1 MHWSEALKL
10 ALQSLWVNK
19 LRTVLTLLGVVIGV
33 AAVIAVVTLVN
44 GANAY
49 VDLKLNS
56 YGSDVFTVSK
66 QPNLVTS
73 YDEYQKFQKRR
84 DITLDQYRYVRENC
98 HRCAEVGAGYSVN
111 SNAVKFGNQSTT
123 GVSVRGWTA
132 EMADLSN
139 LNIVEGRMFVP
150 SEDEHSAPVAVIG
163 TDIQENLL
171 KGQDP
176 IGQVIS
182 VNGMPYTI
190 IGMGEKQGKTL
201 GNSQD
206 NYVVLP
212 ITTMQRS
219 FSTHHSNTIYVKA
232 PGAGAGALEEAG
244 DEVRL
249 LMRASRHDRL
259 GEDDSFT
266 LDLNNT
272 FLSLFKTVTNL
283 FGAIAIPVAAISLIV
298 GGIVIMNIMLV
309 SVTERTREI
318 GIRKALG
325 AKRRDILLQ
334 FVIES
339 GLMAT
344 AGGIVGVIFGVG
356 VGFGISKAADFPL
369 SIAWWSVVVG
379 LFVATSVGVFF
390 GVYPARKA
398 AMLDPITAL
407 RSD

>member
-1 MHWSEALKL
+1 MKL

-33 AAVIAVVTLVN
+33 AAVISVVTLVN

-49 VDLKLNS
+49 VDAKLNT

-73 YDEYQKFQKRR
+73 YEQYTKFQKRKNVTI
-84 DITLDQYRYVRENC
+84 DDYRMVEANC
-98 HRCAEVGAGYSVN
+98 KRCKMTGAGQGSQVSVKAGTD
-111 SNAVKFGNQSTT
+111 SVS
-123 GVSVRGWTA
+123 GVSLRGWTSQMP
-132 EMADLSN
+132 ELNN
-139 LNIVEGRMFVP
+139 LNIIEGRIFTP
-150 SEDEHSAPVAVIG
+150 SEVEHGARVAIVG

-171 KGQDP
+171 KGDDP
-176 IGQVIS
+176 INKEVRVDGV
-182 VNGMPYTI
+182 PYTV

-201 GNSQD
+201 GSSQD
-206 NYVVLP
+206 NYVIVPL
-212 ITTMQRS
+212 TTYQRTYGS
-219 FSTHHSNTIYVKA
+219 VKTLTIYVKA
-232 PGAGAGALEEAG
+232 YGTGAALEDTGA
-244 DEVRL
+244 EVRT
-249 LMRASRHDRL
+249 LMRSSRHDRL

-272 FLSLFKTVTNL
+272 FLALFKTVTGL
-283 FGAIAIPVAAISLIV
+283 FGAIAIPVAAISLVV

-318 GIRKALG
+318 GVRKALG
-325 AKRRDILLQ
+325 ARRRDVLLQ

-344 AGGIVGVIFGVG
+344 AGGIVGVLTGVG
-356 VGFGISKAADFPL
+356 VGFGISSVAGFPM
-369 SIAWWSVVVG
+369 SIAWWSVFAG
-379 LFVATSVGVFF
+379 LFVATGVGIFF

>member
-1 MHWSEALKL
+1 MHWTEALKL

-49 VDLKLNS
+49 VDAKLNTF
-56 YGSDVFTVSK
+56 GSDVFTVSK

-73 YDEYQKFQKRR
+73 YAEYTKFQKRR
-84 DITLDQYRYVRENC
+84 VISLDEFHFVESKC
-98 HRCAEVGAGYSVN
+98 KRCLMVGASQGSSVG
-111 SNAVKFGNQSTT
+111 VKFGTDSIT
-123 GVSVRGWTA
+123 GVSMRAWTPNMA
-132 EMADLSN
+132 ELSN
-139 LNIVEGRMFVP
+139 LNIVQGRIFTP
-150 SEDEHSAPVAVIG
+150 SEVEHGAHVAVIG

-171 KGQDP
+171 KGDDP
-176 IGQVIS
+176 VGKEIRVDGV
-182 VNGMPYTI
+182 VYTV

-201 GNSQD
+201 GSSQD
-206 NYVVLP
+206 NYVDVP
-212 ITTMQRS
+212 ITAFQRTYGTQKS
-219 FSTHHSNTIYVKA
+219 VTIYVKA
-232 PGAGAGALEEAG
+232 PASGEPLQETGE
-244 DEVRL
+244 EVRT
-249 LMRASRHDRL
+249 LMRSARHDRL

-283 FGAIAIPVAAISLIV
+283 FGAIAIPVAAISLVV

-318 GIRKALG
+318 GVRKALG
-325 AKRRDILLQ
+325 AKRRDVLLQ

-339 GLMAT
+339 GLMAG
-344 AGGIVGVIFGVG
+344 AGGIVGVFVGVA
-356 VGFGISKAADFPL
+356 VGFGISYVADFPMT
-369 SIAWWSVVVG
+369 IAWWSVVAG
-379 LFVATSVGVFF
+379 LFVATGVGVFF

>member
-1 MHWSEALKL
+1 MHWTEALKL

-33 AAVIAVVTLVN
+33 AAVISVVTLVN

-49 VDLKLNS
+49 VDQKLNR

-66 QPNLVTS
+66 MPNLITS
-73 YDEYQKFQKRR
+73 YDEYTKFQKRR
-84 DITLDQYRYVRENC
+84 NVTLDDYNFVLSNC
-98 HRCAEVGAGYSVN
+98 KRCVTVGAGQSSSVG
-111 SNAVKFGNQSTT
+111 VKAGTQSIT
-123 GVSVRGWTA
+123 GVSLRGWTA
-132 EMADLSN
+132 NMPDMNN
-139 LNIVEGRMFVP
+139 LNIVEGRSFSPTEV
-150 SEDEHSAPVAVIG
+150 EHAAHVAIVG

-171 KGQDP
+171 KGDDP
-176 IGQVIS
+176 INKEIRVDGV
-182 VNGMPYTI
+182 PYTI
-190 IGMGEKQGKTL
+190 IGLGEKQGKTL
-201 GNSQD
+201 GSSQD
-206 NYVVLP
+206 NYVSVP
-212 ITTMQRS
+212 ITTYQR
-219 FSTHHSNTIYVKA
+219 TYGTMKTLTVYVKS
-232 PGAGAGALEEAG
+232 PGSGGPLEETGA
-244 DEVRL
+244 EVRT
-249 LMRASRHDRL
+249 LMRSARHDRL
-259 GEDDSFT
+259 GADDSFT

-318 GIRKALG
+318 GVRKALG
-325 AKRRDILLQ
+325 ARRHDILLQ

-344 AGGIVGVIFGVG
+344 VGGVIGVILG
-356 VGFGISKAADFPL
+356 IGTGFGISQVAGFPL
-369 SIAWWSVVVG
+369 SIAWWSVVAG
-379 LFVATSVGVFF
+379 LFVSTGVGVFF
-390 GVYPARKA
+390 GVYPARQA

>member
-49 VDLKLNS
+49 VDAKLNT

-66 QPNLVTS
+66 QPNLITS
-73 YDEYQKFQKRR
+73 FSDYTKYQKRR
-84 DITLDQYRYVRENC
+84 VVSLDDFNFIQANC
-98 HRCAEVGAGYSVN
+98 KHCLMVGASQGTSV
-111 SNAVKFGNQSTT
+111 SVKAGTDNIT
-123 GVSVRGWTA
+123 GVSLRGWSA
-132 EMADLSN
+132 NMPEMSN
-139 LNIVEGRMFVP
+139 LNIVAGRSFTPTEV
-150 SEDEHSAPVAVIG
+150 EHGAHVAIVG

-171 KGQDP
+171 KGDDP
-176 IGQVIS
+176 INREIRVDGV
-182 VNGMPYTI
+182 PYTI

-206 NYVVLP
+206 NYVSVP
-212 ITTMQRS
+212 ITAYQR
-219 FSTHHSNTIYVKA
+219 TYGTQKTLTIYVKA
-232 PGAGAGALEEAG
+232 PGTGAPLEETG
-244 DEVRL
+244 EEVRT
-249 LMRASRHDRL
+249 LMRSARHDRL

-283 FGAIAIPVAAISLIV
+283 FGAIAIPVAAISLVV

-318 GIRKALG
+318 GVRKALG
-325 AKRRDILLQ
+325 AKRRDVLLQ

-344 AGGIVGVIFGVG
+344 AGGIVGVLCGVG
-356 VGFGISKAADFPL
+356 VGFAIALAAGFPMR
-369 SIAWWSVVVG
+369 IAWWSVFAG
-379 LFVATSVGVFF
+379 LFVASGVGIFF

-407 RSD
+407 RSDA

>member
-1 MHWSEALKL
+1 MHWTEALKL
-10 ALQSLWVNK
+10 ALQSLWANK

-33 AAVIAVVTLVN
+33 AAVISVVTLVN

-49 VDLKLNS
+49 VDAKLNR

-66 QPNLVTS
+66 MPSLITS
-73 YDEYQKFQKRR
+73 FAEHTKYEKRR
-84 DITLDQYRYVRENC
+84 NVLFDDFNFVSENC
-98 HRCAEVGAGYSVN
+98 KRCVMVGAGQGSNVGVKYGTDSV
-111 SNAVKFGNQSTT
+111 T
-123 GVSVRGWTA
+123 GVSLRAWTA
-132 EMADLSN
+132 AMPELNN
-139 LNIVEGRMFVP
+139 LNIIEGRAFTPTEV
-150 SEDEHSAPVAVIG
+150 ENGAHVAVVG

-171 KGQDP
+171 KGEDP
-176 IGQVIS
+176 VGKELRVDGVVYTVIGL
-182 VNGMPYTI
+182 
-190 IGMGEKQGKTL
+190 GEKQGKTL
-201 GNSQD
+201 GSSQD
-206 NYVVLP
+206 LYVAVP
-212 ITTMQRS
+212 ITAYQR
-219 FSTHHSNTIYVKA
+219 TYGTQKTLTIYVKA
-232 PGAGAGALEEAG
+232 PGTGEALEDTGA
-244 DEVRL
+244 EVRT
-249 LMRASRHDRL
+249 LMRSARHDRL
-259 GEDDSFT
+259 GDEDSFT

-318 GIRKALG
+318 GVRKALG
-325 AKRRDILLQ
+325 ARRRDVLLQ

-344 AGGIVGVIFGVG
+344 AGGVIGVMFGVG
-356 VGFGISKAADFPL
+356 VGFAISMVAGFPM

-379 LFVATSVGVFF
+379 LFVATSVGIFF

-407 RSD
+407 RSDM

>member
-1 MHWSEALKL
+1 MHWTEALKL

-49 VDLKLNS
+49 VDAKLNT

-66 QPNLVTS
+66 QPNLITS
-73 YDEYQKFQKRR
+73 FADYTNFQKRR
-84 DITLDQYRYVRENC
+84 IVSLDEFNFIQENC
-98 HRCAEVGAGYSVN
+98 KHCVMVGASQGTTVMVKAGTDSV
-111 SNAVKFGNQSTT
+111 TD
-123 GVSVRGWTA
+123 VSMRGWSA
-132 EMADLSN
+132 NMPEMSN
-139 LNIVEGRMFVP
+139 LNIVEGRSFTPTEV
-150 SEDEHSAPVAVIG
+150 EHGARVAIVG

-171 KGQDP
+171 KGDDP
-176 IGQVIS
+176 IDKEIRVDGV
-182 VNGMPYTI
+182 PYTI

-201 GNSQD
+201 GSSQD
-206 NYVVLP
+206 NYVSVP
-212 ITTMQRS
+212 ITAYQR
-219 FSTHHSNTIYVKA
+219 TYGTQKTLTIYVKA
-232 PGAGAGALEEAG
+232 PGTGAPLEETG
-244 DEVRL
+244 EEVRT
-249 LMRASRHDRL
+249 LMRSARHDRL
-259 GEDDSFT
+259 GEEDSFT

-283 FGAIAIPVAAISLIV
+283 FGAIAIPVAAISLVV

-318 GIRKALG
+318 GVRKALG
-325 AKRRDILLQ
+325 AKQRDVLLQ
-334 FVIES
+334 FIIES

-344 AGGIVGVIFGVG
+344 AGGIIGVLFGVG
-356 VGFGISKAADFPL
+356 VGFAIAIAAGFPMR
-369 SIAWWSVVVG
+369 IAWWSVVVG
-379 LFVATSVGVFF
+379 LLVATSVGVFF

-407 RSD
+407 RSDV

>member
-49 VDLKLNS
+49 VDEKLNR

-73 YDEYQKFQKRR
+73 YAEYQQYQKRR
-84 DITLDQYRYVRENC
+84 NITLDEYRFVRDNC
-98 HRCAEVGAGYSVN
+98 HHCAEVGASDGVT
-111 SNAVKFGNQSTT
+111 SNAVKYGNQQAT
-123 GVSVRGWTA
+123 GVAIRGWTA
-132 EMADLSN
+132 NMADMT
-139 LNIVEGRMFVP
+139 NINIAEGRMFVP
-150 SEDEHSAPVAVIG
+150 SEDEHSSPVAVVG

-171 KGQDP
+171 KGKDP
-176 IGQVIS
+176 LGEVIS
-182 VNGMPYTI
+182 VNGQPYTI
-190 IGMGEKQGKTL
+190 IGMGEKQGKSL

-206 NYVVLP
+206 NYVILP
-212 ITTMQRS
+212 ITTMQHIYS
-219 FSTHHSNTIYVKA
+219 SHYSNTLYVKA
-232 PGAGAGALEEAG
+232 ANAGAALEEAG

-249 LMRASRHDRL
+249 LMRSVRHDRL
-259 GEDDSFT
+259 NEDDSFT

-272 FLSLFKTVTNL
+272 FLSLIKTVTNL

-344 AGGIVGVIFGVG
+344 AGGVVGVLVGVG
-356 VGFGISKAADFPL
+356 IGFGISMAADFPM
-369 SIAWWSVVVG
+369 SIAWWSVIAG
-379 LFVATSVGVFF
+379 LLVSTGVGVFF

-398 AMLDPITAL
+398 SMLDPITAL

>member
-49 VDLKLNS
+49 VDQKLNT

-66 QPNLVTS
+66 MPNLITS
-73 YDEYQKFQKRR
+73 YDEYTRYQKRKNVTVDDFR
-84 DITLDQYRYVRENC
+84 NVEANC
-98 HRCAEVGAGYSVN
+98 RHCRLVGAGQGKQVSVKSGTDN
-111 SNAVKFGNQSTT
+111 VT
-123 GVSVRGWTA
+123 GVSLRGWTA
-132 EMADLSN
+132 AMPDLN
-139 LNIVEGRMFVP
+139 NINIIQGRIFTPTEVEHAAR
-150 SEDEHSAPVAVIG
+150 VAIIG

-171 KGQDP
+171 KSDDP
-176 IGQVIS
+176 LNRVIR
-182 VNGMPYTI
+182 VDGEEYTV

-201 GNSQD
+201 GSSQD
-206 NYVVLP
+206 NYVIVPLP
-212 ITTMQRS
+212 AYQHTYGSSKTL
-219 FSTHHSNTIYVKA
+219 TIYVKA
-232 PGAGAGALEEAG
+232 QGTGAALEEAG

-249 LMRASRHDRL
+249 LMRAARHDRL

-272 FLSLFKTVTNL
+272 FLSLFKTVTGL

-318 GIRKALG
+318 GVRKALG

-344 AGGIVGVIFGVG
+344 AGGIVGVLFGVG
-356 VGFGISKAADFPL
+356 VGFGISTLAGFPMN
-369 SIAWWSVVVG
+369 IAWWSVAVG
-379 LFVATSVGVFF
+379 LLVATSVGIFF

>member
-1 MHWSEALKL
+1 MHWTEALKL

-49 VDLKLNS
+49 VDQKLNR

-66 QPNLVTS
+66 QPNLITS
-73 YDEYQKFQKRR
+73 YDEYTRFQKRR
-84 DITLDQYRYVRENC
+84 NVTLDEYNFILENC
-98 HRCAEVGAGYSVN
+98 KHCVMVGAGQGSSVG
-111 SNAVKFGNQSTT
+111 VKAGTDSIT
-123 GVSVRGWTA
+123 GVSLRGWTA
-132 EMADLSN
+132 NMPDLNN
-139 LNIVEGRMFVP
+139 LNVIEGRAFTPTEV
-150 SEDEHSAPVAVIG
+150 EHGAHVAIVG

-171 KGQDP
+171 KGDDP
-176 IGQVIS
+176 INREIRVDGVS
-182 VNGMPYTI
+182 YTI
-190 IGMGEKQGKTL
+190 IGLGEKQGKTL
-201 GNSQD
+201 GSSQD
-206 NYVVLP
+206 NYVSVP
-212 ITTMQRS
+212 ISTYQR
-219 FSTHHSNTIYVKA
+219 TYGTQKTLTIYVKA
-232 PGAGAGALEEAG
+232 AAAGVPLEETG
-244 DEVRL
+244 EEVRTL
-249 LMRASRHDRL
+249 VRTFRHDRL

-283 FGAIAIPVAAISLIV
+283 FGAIAIPVAAISLVV

-318 GIRKALG
+318 GVRKALG

-339 GLMAT
+339 GLMAS
-344 AGGIVGVIFGVG
+344 AGGIVGVLFGVG
-356 VGFGISKAADFPL
+356 VGFGISQFAGFPM
-369 SIAWWSVVVG
+369 SIAWWSVIVG
-379 LFVATSVGVFF
+379 LLVATSVGVFF

>member
-1 MHWSEALKL
+1 MHWTEALKL

-49 VDLKLNS
+49 VDAKLNT

-66 QPNLVTS
+66 QPNLVTNFS
-73 YDEYQKFQKRR
+73 EYTKYQKRA
-84 DITLDQYRYVRENC
+84 IVSLDEFNFIQTNC
-98 HRCAEVGAGYSVN
+98 KHCVMVGASQGTSVG
-111 SNAVKFGNQSTT
+111 VKAGTDSVT
-123 GVSVRGWTA
+123 GVSMRGWSANMA
-132 EMADLSN
+132 EISN
-139 LNIVEGRMFVP
+139 LNIVEGRNFTPTEV
-150 SEDEHSAPVAVIG
+150 EHGAHVAIVG

-171 KGQDP
+171 KGDDP
-176 IGQVIS
+176 INREIRVDGV
-182 VNGMPYTI
+182 PYTI

-201 GNSQD
+201 GSSQD
-206 NYVVLP
+206 NYVSVP
-212 ITTMQRS
+212 ISTYQR
-219 FSTHHSNTIYVKA
+219 TYGTQKTLTIYVKA
-232 PGAGAGALEEAG
+232 PGTGTALEETG
-244 DEVRL
+244 EEVRT
-249 LMRASRHDRL
+249 LMRSARHDRL

-283 FGAIAIPVAAISLIV
+283 FGAIAIPVAAISLVV

-318 GIRKALG
+318 GVRKALG
-325 AKRRDILLQ
+325 AKQRDVLLQ
-334 FVIES
+334 FIIES

-344 AGGIVGVIFGVG
+344 AGGIVGVLAGVG
-356 VGFGISKAADFPL
+356 IGFAIALVAGFPMR
-369 SIAWWSVVVG
+369 IAWWSVVVG

-407 RSD
+407 RSDA

>member
-1 MHWSEALKL
+1 MHWTEALKL

-49 VDLKLNS
+49 VDQKLNT

-66 QPNLVTS
+66 QPNLITS
-73 YDEYQKFQKRR
+73 FDEYSKYQKRR
-84 DITLDQYRYVRENC
+84 VIGLDEYDFVNEHC
-98 HRCAEVGAGYSVN
+98 KHCVMVGASQGATKSVKAN
-111 SNAVKFGNQSTT
+111 NTSVE
-123 GVSVRGWTA
+123 GVSLRGWTA
-132 EMADLSN
+132 NMAEISN
-139 LNIVEGRMFVP
+139 LNIVEGRSFTPTEV
-150 SEDEHSAPVAVIG
+150 EHGAHVAIVG

-171 KGQDP
+171 KGDDP
-176 IGQVIS
+176 INQEIRVDGV
-182 VNGMPYTI
+182 PYTI
-190 IGMGEKQGKTL
+190 IGLGEKQGKTL

-206 NYVVLP
+206 NYVSVP
-212 ITTMQRS
+212 ITSYQR
-219 FSTHHSNTIYVKA
+219 TYGTQKTVTIYVKA
-232 PGAGAGALEEAG
+232 PGTGAELDETG
-244 DEVRL
+244 DEVRTL
-249 LMRASRHDRL
+249 VRSARHDRL

-272 FLSLFKTVTNL
+272 FLTLFKTVTSL
-283 FGAIAIPVAAISLIV
+283 FGAIAIPVAAISLVV

-318 GIRKALG
+318 GVRKALG

-344 AGGIVGVIFGVG
+344 AGGFVGVIA
-356 VGFGISKAADFPL
+356 GISAGIGISLAAGFPM
-369 SIAWWSVVVG
+369 SIAWWSVIAG
-379 LFVATSVGVFF
+379 LFVATGVGVFF
-390 GVYPARKA
+390 GVWPARKA

>member
-1 MHWSEALKL
+1 MHWTEALKL

-33 AAVIAVVTLVN
+33 AAVISVVTLVN

-49 VDLKLNS
+49 VDAKLNR

-66 QPNLVTS
+66 MPNLITS
-73 YDEYQKFQKRR
+73 FAEYTRYQKRR
-84 DITLDQYRYVRENC
+84 DVTIGDFNMIEAGC
-98 HRCAEVGAGYSVN
+98 KRCKMVGAGQGSNVSVK
-111 SNAVKFGNQSTT
+111 SGTDSVT
-123 GVSVRGWTA
+123 GVSLRGWTSQMP
-132 EMADLSN
+132 E
-139 LNIVEGRMFVP
+139 LNNINITEGRIFTPTEV
-150 SEDEHSAPVAVIG
+150 EHGARVAVVG

-171 KGQDP
+171 KGDDP
-176 IGQVIS
+176 INKEIRVDGV
-182 VNGMPYTI
+182 PYTV

-201 GNSQD
+201 GSSQD
-206 NYVVLP
+206 NYVIVPL
-212 ITTMQRS
+212 TTYQHTYGS
-219 FSTHHSNTIYVKA
+219 LKTLTVYIKA
-232 PGAGAGALEEAG
+232 PGTGAALEETG
-244 DEVRL
+244 DEVRSM
-249 LMRASRHDRL
+249 MRNARHDRL

-283 FGAIAIPVAAISLIV
+283 FGAIAIPVAAISLVV

-318 GIRKALG
+318 GVRKALG
-325 AKRRDILLQ
+325 ARRRDILLQ

-344 AGGIVGVIFGVG
+344 AGGIVGVFFGVA
-356 VGFGISKAADFPL
+356 VGFGISTFAGFPM
-369 SIAWWSVVVG
+369 SIAWWSVVAG
-379 LFVATSVGVFF
+379 LFVSTAVGVFF
-390 GVYPARKA
+390 GVYPARQA

>member
-1 MHWSEALKL
+1 MHWTEALKL

-33 AAVIAVVTLVN
+33 AAVISVVTLVN

-49 VDLKLNS
+49 VDAKLNT

-66 QPNLVTS
+66 MPNLITS
-73 YDEYQKFQKRR
+73 FAEYTKYQKRR
-84 DITLDQYRYVRENC
+84 NVTSEDFRMVEAGC
-98 HRCAEVGAGYSVN
+98 KRCKLVGAGQGS
-111 SNAVKFGNQSTT
+111 Q
-123 GVSVRGWTA
+123 VSVKSGTDSVTSVSLRGWTA
-132 EMADLSN
+132 RMPE
-139 LNIVEGRMFVP
+139 LNNINITEGRIFTPTEV
-150 SEDEHSAPVAVIG
+150 EHGARVAVVG

-171 KGQDP
+171 KGDDP
-176 IGQVIS
+176 INKEIRVDGV
-182 VNGMPYTI
+182 PYTI

-206 NYVVLP
+206 NYVIVPL
-212 ITTMQRS
+212 TTYQHTYGS
-219 FSTHHSNTIYVKA
+219 SKTLTIYVKG
-232 PGAGAGALEEAG
+232 PGAGAALEETG
-244 DEVRL
+244 DEVRSM
-249 LMRASRHDRL
+249 MRNARHDRL

-272 FLSLFKTVTNL
+272 FLSLFKTVTGL
-283 FGAIAIPVAAISLIV
+283 FGAIAIPVAAISLVV

-318 GIRKALG
+318 GVRKALG
-325 AKRRDILLQ
+325 ARRRDILLQ

-344 AGGIVGVIFGVG
+344 AGGIIGVLFGVG
-356 VGFGISKAADFPL
+356 VGFGISTFAGFPM
-369 SIAWWSVVVG
+369 SIAWWSVVAG
-379 LFVATSVGVFF
+379 LFVSTGVGVFF
-390 GVYPARKA
+390 GVYPARQA

>member
-1 MHWSEALKL
+1 MHWTEALKL

-49 VDLKLNS
+49 VDAKLNT

-73 YDEYQKFQKRR
+73 YSEYTRFQKRP
-84 DITLDQYRYVRENC
+84 IVSLENFNFIQDNC
-98 HRCAEVGAGYSVN
+98 KHCVMVGASQGSSV
-111 SNAVKFGNQSTT
+111 SVKAGTDSVT
-123 GVSVRGWTA
+123 GVSVRGWSA
-132 EMADLSN
+132 NMPEISN
-139 LNIVEGRMFVP
+139 LNIVEGRSFTPTEV
-150 SEDEHSAPVAVIG
+150 EHGAHVAIVG

-171 KGQDP
+171 KGDDP
-176 IGQVIS
+176 INREIRVDGV
-182 VNGMPYTI
+182 PYTI

-201 GNSQD
+201 GSSQD
-206 NYVVLP
+206 NYVSVP
-212 ITTMQRS
+212 ITSYQR
-219 FSTHHSNTIYVKA
+219 TYGTQKTLTIYVKA
-232 PGAGAGALEEAG
+232 PGTGAPLEETG
-244 DEVRL
+244 EEVRT
-249 LMRASRHDRL
+249 LMRSARHDRL

-272 FLSLFKTVTNL
+272 FLALFKTVTNL
-283 FGAIAIPVAAISLIV
+283 FGAIAIPVAAISLVV

-318 GIRKALG
+318 GVRKALG
-325 AKRRDILLQ
+325 ARQRDVLLQ
-334 FVIES
+334 FIIES

-344 AGGIVGVIFGVG
+344 AGGIVGVLFGVG
-356 VGFGISKAADFPL
+356 VGFAIAIVAGFPMR
-369 SIAWWSVVVG
+369 IAWWSVVAG
-379 LFVATSVGVFF
+379 LFVATGVGVFF

-407 RSD
+407 RSDV